1 MPAGTKRTSGWR
13 RVHGA
18 NPTLGVYTEDPAVRV
33 PYHFGLGVNDTGR
46 LSTISRAGA
55 ALTFPD
61 AYGFGEAIEL
71 RYSSAKSNTNFNGI
85 YLRVDTSVANTVGVA
100 GIDVDARKS
109 VASVNVGTIKAL
121 SGIAYT
127 GNLGADTGNITNL
140 FGVNAEASVDGSYTG
155 TIALLAGLRVKVVTE
170 DGMTM
175 TKGYGVFIENDA
187 ATGYKALTAAI
198 GIKSNTGATYTALI
212 DATDAVLVETDTG
225 TVVTLMTFTGANGT
239 LYHLIHDTDA
249 ATVVAV
255 GT

>member
-1 MPAGTKRTSGWR
+1 MANSNRRSSGWLR
-13 RVHGA
+13 TRGA
-18 NPTLGVYTEDPAVRV
+18 NPTLGIHTEDPAVRV

-46 LSTISRAGA
+46 LSTGSRSGA
-55 ALTFPD
+55 AISFPNG
-61 AYGFGEAIEL
+61 YGFGEAVEL
-71 RYSSAKSNTNFNGI
+71 RYSSAKLNTQFNGI
-85 YLRVDTSVANTVGVA
+85 YLRVDTSVANTTGVA
-100 GIDVDARKS
+100 GIDVDTRRS
-109 VASVNVGTIKAL
+109 VADIAVGVVKAV

-127 GNLGADTGNITNL
+127 GNLGADSGNITNL

-155 TIALLAGLRVKVVTE
+155 TIALLAGLRVKITTE
-170 DGMTM
+170 DGSTM
-175 TKGYGVFIENDA
+175 TAGYGVFIENDA

-198 GIKSNTGATYTALI
+198 GVKSNNGATYTALI

-225 TVVTLMTFTGANGT
+225 TVVTLMTFKGANGT